1 MFKRGS
7 KHIFIG
13 LLLVIMSHSFCAAQN
28 GSYFSRIEK
37 DFLQP
42 PQAAKPWVFWYWLH
56 GSVSKKGITAD
67 LEAMQKV
74 GLGGAYLMFIK
85 DTSSVKINY
94 APQVQQLSP
103 AWFELVAFAMK
114 EAKRLHLQLGLHVS
128 DGFALAGGPW
138 ITPALSMQKIV
149 FTKQYVKGGVSAPI
163 QLLQP
168 AINEGYY
175 KDISLVAFPTKSV
188 LANTDAVKNIT
199 VTSNVA
205 GVVTSLPYPGA
216 KGASTFKSDSSCWIQ
231 YDYHNAYSF
240 SSATIYS
247 TNNYASLALEIQAS
261 NDGVNFT
268 SIKKLIPP
276 RHGWQDTDAP
286 YTFSIP
292 TTTARYIRFVYDKK
306 GLQPGSESLDAAKWK
321 PTLKIK
327 HITLSDELV
336 VDNFEA
342 KNGSVWRIAG
352 ANNDTT
358 VSTKVLQQNEG
369 INLTGKIDAKGQLQ
383 ATLPPGNWMLV
394 RIGATSTGHKNETAG
409 GGKGLEC
416 DKFNPA
422 AVTLQFNKWF
432 DKLYHGVDAA
442 TAKEVVKIFHV
453 DSWECGSQNWSDVFP
468 AAFKQKRGYD
478 LLPYLPVMAGIPIE
492 SIQKTEAVLYDIRT
506 TIAELI
512 NDNFFGTLKHLVQQK
527 GILFSAESVA
537 PTMLSDGMLHY
548 KNVDMPMGEF
558 WNNSPTHDK
567 PNDVLDAISGA
578 HIYGKNIIQAEAF
591 TTLRMDWK
599 EHPGNLKMLGDRNFA
614 LGINKLAIHVFM
626 HNPFTDRVPGVTL
639 DPIGVYFQRNQT
651 WFNQSKAWIQYL
663 ARTQSLLQLGKPVA
677 DIAVFSGDE
686 LPSRASLPSALT
698 QTLPGLFE
706 PEKIQAQKHRLQ
718 NTGQPMRQEPV
729 GVSFTANTYQAKDWI
744 NPLRGYLYDS
754 FNADALEQLR
764 YTNGALQTPS
774 GSRYQILVIAADTLM
789 NPTLHIRP
797 VVVEQI
803 MRLVAAGA
811 TVIVDKAYASNFT
824 STFNKAGI
832 AWKTAVH
839 ANNLEAVFGKGKL
852 IQGPI
857 QRSNFT
863 EFGTTPDVTLVNDT
877 AVKASDISFTHRM
890 YGNTHIYFVS
900 NQSGKN
906 IQPQLQF
913 RQAGVPVILDPVT
926 VQSQIP
932 VYSKTNDTQN
942 VLALDLAP
950 NESRFI
956 VFTEVPE
963 KSVVPKAPLLVS
975 NTAPITFDKKWK
987 IYFDSSMGGPVL
999 PLETTVLSDISKNEN
1014 PAVKYYS
1021 GSMRYQNTFTVHDV
1035 MDTRIEIKEIHD
1047 IATVYVNGIDCGT
1060 IWTPPYVLDIS
1071 KAVRKGNNSIEIVV
1085 ANTWHNRLLGDASK
1099 PTSERVTYTT
1109 YPFDFSKNKLE
1120 PAGIIGAVEIMQALH
1135 K

>member
-1 MFKRGS
+1 
-7 KHIFIG
+7 
-13 LLLVIMSHSFCAAQN
+13 
-28 GSYFSRIEK
+28 
-37 DFLQP
+37 
-42 PQAAKPWVFWYWLH
+42 VFWYWLH

-94 APQVQQLSP
+94 ATQVRQLSP

-149 FTKQYVKGGVSAPI
+149 FTKQFVKGGVTAPI

-168 AINEGYY
+168 ETNEGYY

-188 LANTDAVKNIT
+188 LANANLDKNIK
-199 VTSNVA
+199 VTSNVS
-205 GVVTSLPYPGA
+205 GVPSSLPYPSA

-231 YDYHNAYSF
+231 YDYQEAYSF

-261 NDGVNFT
+261 NDGVNFN

-286 YTFSIP
+286 YTFSLP
-292 TTTARYIRFVYDKK
+292 TTKARYIRFVYDKK

-327 HITLSDELV
+327 HITLSDEPV
-336 VDNFEA
+336 VDNYEA
-342 KNGSVWRIAG
+342 KNGSVWRIAA
-352 ANNDTT
+352 ANTDTA
-358 VSTKVLQQNEG
+358 SAKILQQKEG
-369 INLTGKIDAKGQLQ
+369 INLTGKIDAKGELHV
-383 ATLPPGNWMLV
+383 TLPPGNWMLV

-432 DKLYHGVDAA
+432 ERLYQGVDAA
-442 TAKEVVKIFHV
+442 NAKDVVKIFHV

-478 LLPYLPVMAGIPIE
+478 LLPYLSVMAGIPIE
-492 SIQKTEAVLYDIRT
+492 SIQKTESVLYDIRT

-512 NDNFFGTLKHLVQQK
+512 NDNFFGTLKNLVQQK

-599 EHPGNLKMLGDRNFA
+599 EHPGNLKMLGDQNFA

-639 DPIGVYFQRNQT
+639 DPIGLYFQRNQT

-663 ARTQSLLQLGKPVA
+663 ARTQSLLQLGKPFA

-706 PEKIQAQKHRLQ
+706 PEKIEAQKLRMQ

-764 YTNGALQTPS
+764 YTSGALQTPS
-774 GSRYQILVIAADTLM
+774 GSRYKILVIAADTLM
-789 NPTLHIRP
+789 NSSMHIRP
-797 VVVEQI
+797 VLVQHI
-803 MRLVAAGA
+803 MRLVAEGA
-811 TVIVDKAYASNFT
+811 TVIVDKAYASHFT
-824 STFNKAGI
+824 NAFSKAGI
-832 AWKTAVH
+832 AWKTEVH
-839 ANNLEAVFGKGKL
+839 VSNPQAIYGKGKL

-857 QRSNFT
+857 QQSDFT
-863 EFGTTPDVTLVNDT
+863 ELGTNPDVTVVNKA
-877 AVKASDISFTHRM
+877 AVKASHISFTHRV

-906 IQPQLQF
+906 IQPQLLF
-913 RQAGVPVILDPVT
+913 RQSGVPIILDPVT

-932 VYSKTNDTQN
+932 AYAKTNTAQN
-942 VLALDLAP
+942 VVELNLAA
-950 NESRFI
+950 NESKFI
-956 VFTEVPE
+956 VFTEAPE
-963 KSVVPKAPLLVS
+963 KSIVQKAPASIS
-975 NTAPITFDKKWK
+975 NTQPTLFDKQWK
-987 IYFDSSMGGPVL
+987 IYFDSSLGGPSL
-999 PLETTVLSDISKNEN
+999 PLKTETLSDISKNEN

-1021 GSMRYQNTFTVHDV
+1021 GSMRYQNTFRVNDV
-1035 MDTRIEIKEIHD
+1035 TKTSIGFAEIHD

-1085 ANTWHNRLLGDASK
+1085 SNTWHNRLLGDAAK
-1099 PTSERVTYTT
+1099 PNSERVTYTA
-1109 YPFDFSKNKLE
+1109 YPFDFSKNKLQ
-1120 PAGIIGAVEIMQALH
+1120 PAGIIGEVKINQVAKQ
-1135 K
+1135 

>member
-1 MFKRGS
+1 M
-7 KHIFIG
+7 
-13 LLLVIMSHSFCAAQN
+13 
-28 GSYFSRIEK
+28 
-37 DFLQP
+37 
-42 PQAAKPWVFWYWLH
+42 
-56 GSVSKKGITAD
+56 
-67 LEAMQKV
+67 
-74 GLGGAYLMFIK
+74 
-85 DTSSVKINY
+85 
-94 APQVQQLSP
+94 
-103 AWFELVAFAMK
+103 
-114 EAKRLHLQLGLHVS
+114 
-128 DGFALAGGPW
+128 
-138 ITPALSMQKIV
+138 
-149 FTKQYVKGGVSAPI
+149 
-163 QLLQP
+163 
-168 AINEGYY
+168 
-175 KDISLVAFPTKSV
+175 
-188 LANTDAVKNIT
+188 
-199 VTSNVA
+199 
-205 GVVTSLPYPGA
+205 
-216 KGASTFKSDSSCWIQ
+216 
-231 YDYHNAYSF
+231 
-240 SSATIYS
+240 
-247 TNNYASLALEIQAS
+247 
-261 NDGVNFT
+261 
-268 SIKKLIPP
+268 
-276 RHGWQDTDAP
+276 
-286 YTFSIP
+286 
-292 TTTARYIRFVYDKK
+292 
-306 GLQPGSESLDAAKWK
+306 
-321 PTLKIK
+321 
-327 HITLSDELV
+327 
-336 VDNFEA
+336 
-342 KNGSVWRIAG
+342 
-352 ANNDTT
+352 
-358 VSTKVLQQNEG
+358 LQQNES

-383 ATLPPGNWMLV
+383 ATLTPGNWMLV

-432 DKLYHGVDAA
+432 NKLYHGVDAT

-478 LLPYLPVMAGIPIE
+478 LLPYLPVIAGIPIE
-492 SIQKTEAVLYDIRT
+492 SIQKAEAVLYDIRT

-663 ARTQSLLQLGKPVA
+663 ARTQSLLQLGKPVT

-698 QTLPGLFE
+698 QTLPGLFD
-706 PEKIQAQKHRLQ
+706 PEKIRAQKLRLQ

-774 GSRYQILVIAADTLM
+774 GSWYKILVIAADTLM
-789 NPTLHIRP
+789 NPSLHIRP
-797 VVVEQI
+797 GVVEHI

-811 TVIVDKAYASNFT
+811 TVVVDKAYASNFT
-824 STFNKAGI
+824 NAFNQAGI
-832 AWKTAVH
+832 AWKTGVH
-839 ANNLEAVFGKGKL
+839 ANNLGAVYGKGKL

-857 QRSNFT
+857 QQTSFT
-863 EFGTTPDVTLVNDT
+863 EFGTAPDVTLVNDT
-877 AVKASDISFTHRM
+877 VVKASDISFTHRI
-890 YGNTHIYFVS
+890 YGNTHIYFFS

-906 IQPQLQF
+906 IQAQLQF
-913 RQAGVPVILDPVT
+913 RQVGVPVILDPVT
-926 VQSQIP
+926 VQSQMP
-932 VYSKTNDTQN
+932 EYSKTIDAQN
-942 VLALDLAP
+942 VIELRLAA

-956 VFTEVPE
+956 VFTPAPE
-963 KSVVPKAPLLVS
+963 KSIVHKAPVLVS
-975 NTAPITFDKKWK
+975 NTVPITFDKKWK
-987 IYFDSSMGGPVL
+987 IYFDSSIGGPVL
-999 PLETTVLSDISKNEN
+999 PLETAVLSDISKNEN
-1014 PAVKYYS
+1014 AAVKYYS
-1021 GSMRYQNTFTVHDV
+1021 GSMRYQNTFTVQDV
-1035 MDTRIEIKEIHD
+1035 VNTRIEISEIHD
-1047 IATVYVNGIDCGT
+1047 IATVYVNGIYCGT

-1071 KAVRKGNNSIEIVV
+1071 KAIRKGNNSIEIVV
-1085 ANTWHNRLLGDASK
+1085 TNTWHNRLLGDAAK
-1099 PTSERVTYTT
+1099 PAGERVTYTT
-1109 YPFDFSKNKLE
+1109 YPFDFSKNKVA
-1120 PAGIIGAVEIMQALH
+1120 PSGIIGAVEIMQALH

>member
-1 MFKRGS
+1 MLKRVS

-13 LLLVIMSHSFCAAQN
+13 LLLSAASISFCAAQK
-28 GSYFSRIEK
+28 GTYFSRIENN
-37 DFLQP
+37 FLQP
-42 PQAAKPWVFWYWLH
+42 PQSAKPWVFWYWLH

-94 APQVQQLSP
+94 APQVRQLSP

-149 FTKQYVKGGVSAPI
+149 FTKQYVKGGVTAPI

-168 AINEGYY
+168 ETNEGYY

-188 LANTDAVKNIT
+188 LANANLDKNIK
-199 VTSNVA
+199 VTSNVS
-205 GVVTSLPYPGA
+205 GVPSSLPYPGA

-231 YDYHNAYSF
+231 YDYQEAYSF

-261 NDGVNFT
+261 NDGVNFK

-286 YTFSIP
+286 YTFSLP
-292 TTTARYIRFVYDKK
+292 TTKARYIRFVYDKK

-327 HITLSDELV
+327 HITLSDEPV
-336 VDNFEA
+336 VDNYEA
-342 KNGSVWRIAG
+342 KNGSVWRIAA
-352 ANNDTT
+352 ANTDTA
-358 VSTKVLQQNEG
+358 STKILQQKEG
-369 INLTGKIDAKGQLQ
+369 INLTGKIDAKGELHV
-383 ATLPPGNWMLV
+383 TLPPGNWMLV

-432 DKLYHGVDAA
+432 ERLYQGVDAA
-442 TAKEVVKIFHV
+442 NAKDVVKIFHV

-492 SIQKTEAVLYDIRT
+492 SIQKTESVLYDIRT

-512 NDNFFGTLKHLVQQK
+512 NDNFFGTLKNLVQQK

-599 EHPGNLKMLGDRNFA
+599 EHPGNLKMLGDQNFA

-626 HNPFTDRVPGVTL
+626 HNPFTERVPGVTL
-639 DPIGVYFQRNQT
+639 DPIGLYFQRNQT
-651 WFNQSKAWIQYL
+651 WFNQSKAWIEYL

-774 GSRYQILVIAADTLM
+774 GSRYKILVIAADTLM

-797 VVVEQI
+797 GVVEHI
-803 MRLVAAGA
+803 IRLVAAGA
-811 TVIVDKAYASNFT
+811 TVIVDKAYASCFT
-824 STFNKAGI
+824 NAFNQAGI
-832 AWKTAVH
+832 AWKTGVH
-839 ANNLEAVFGKGKL
+839 ANNLGAVYGKGKL

-857 QRSNFT
+857 QQSNFT
-863 EFGTTPDVTLVNDT
+863 EFGTAPDITLVNDT
-877 AVKASDISFTHRM
+877 VVKASDISFTHRM

-913 RQAGVPVILDPVT
+913 RQVGVPVILDPVT

-942 VLALDLAP
+942 VLALNLAP
-950 NESRFI
+950 NESSFI
-956 VFTEVPE
+956 VFTAVPE
-963 KSVVPKAPLLVS
+963 KSIVPKAPLLVS

-987 IYFDSSMGGPVL
+987 IYFDPSLGGPVL
-999 PLETTVLSDISKNEN
+999 PLETAALSDISKNEN

-1021 GSMRYQNTFTVHDV
+1021 GSMRYQNTFTVQDV
-1035 MDTRIEIKEIHD
+1035 VDTRIEIAEIHD
-1047 IATVYVNGIDCGT
+1047 IATVYVNGKDFGT

-1085 ANTWHNRLLGDASK
+1085 TNTWHNRLLGDAAK

-1109 YPFDFSKNKLE
+1109 YPFDFSKNKVE
-1120 PAGIIGAVEIMQALH
+1120 PAGIIGAVEIMQAHH

>member
-1 MFKRGS
+1 MLKRVS

-13 LLLVIMSHSFCAAQN
+13 LLLSAASISICAAQK
-28 GSYFSRIEK
+28 GTYFSRIENN
-37 DFLQP
+37 FLQP
-42 PQAAKPWVFWYWLH
+42 PQSAKPWVFWYWLH

-94 APQVQQLSP
+94 AQQVRQLSP

-114 EAKRLHLQLGLHVS
+114 EAKRLRLQLGLHVS

-149 FTKQYVKGGVSAPI
+149 FTKQYVKGGVTAPI

-168 AINEGYY
+168 ETNEGYY

-188 LANTDAVKNIT
+188 LANANLDKNIK
-199 VTSNVA
+199 VTSNVS
-205 GVVTSLPYPGA
+205 GVPSSLPYPGA

-231 YDYHNAYSF
+231 YDYQEAYSF
-240 SSATIYS
+240 SSATVYS

-261 NDGVNFT
+261 NDGVNFN

-286 YTFSIP
+286 YTFSLP
-292 TTTARYIRFVYDKK
+292 TTNARYIRFVYDKK

-327 HITLSDELV
+327 HITLSDEPV
-336 VDNFEA
+336 VDNYEA
-342 KNGSVWRIAG
+342 KNGSVWRIAA
-352 ANNDTT
+352 ANTDTA
-358 VSTKVLQQNEG
+358 SAKILQQKEG
-369 INLTGKIDAKGQLQ
+369 INLTGKIDAKGELHV
-383 ATLPPGNWMLV
+383 TLPPGNWMLV

-432 DKLYHGVDAA
+432 EKLYEGVDVAS
-442 TAKEVVKIFHV
+442 AKDVVKIFHV

-478 LLPYLPVMAGIPIE
+478 LLPYLPVMAGVPIE
-492 SIQKTEAVLYDIRT
+492 SIQKTESVLYDIRT

-512 NDNFFGTLKHLVQQK
+512 NDNFFGTLKNLVQQK

-599 EHPGNLKMLGDRNFA
+599 EHPGNLKMLGDQNFA

-639 DPIGVYFQRNQT
+639 DPIGLYFQRNQT

-706 PEKIQAQKHRLQ
+706 PEKIEAQKLRLQ

-764 YTNGALQTPS
+764 YTNGALQTQS
-774 GSRYQILVIAADTLM
+774 GSRYKILVIAADTLM
-789 NPTLHIRP
+789 NPSMHIRP
-797 VVVEQI
+797 VLVQHI
-803 MRLVAAGA
+803 MRLVAEGA
-811 TVIVDKAYASNFT
+811 TVIVDKAYASHFT
-824 STFNKAGI
+824 NAFSKAGI
-832 AWKTAVH
+832 TWKTEVH
-839 ANNLEAVFGKGKL
+839 VSNPQVIYGKGKL

-857 QRSNFT
+857 QHSDFT
-863 EFGTTPDVTLVNDT
+863 ELGTNPDVTVVNKT
-877 AVKASDISFTHRM
+877 AVKASHISFTHRA

-906 IQPQLQF
+906 IQPQLLF
-913 RQAGVPVILDPVT
+913 RQSGVPIILDPVT

-932 VYSKTNDTQN
+932 VYAKTNPAQN
-942 VLALDLAP
+942 LVELNLAA
-950 NESRFI
+950 NESKFI
-956 VFTEVPE
+956 VFTEAPE
-963 KSVVPKAPLLVS
+963 KSIIQKAPASIS
-975 NTAPITFDKKWK
+975 NTQPTLFDKQWE
-987 IYFDSSMGGPVL
+987 IYFDSSLGGPSL
-999 PLETTVLSDISKNEN
+999 PLKTETLSDISKNEN

-1021 GSMRYQNTFTVHDV
+1021 GSMRYQNTFRVNDV
-1035 MDTRIEIKEIHD
+1035 TKTSIGFAEIHD

-1085 ANTWHNRLLGDASK
+1085 SNTWHNRLLGDAAK

-1109 YPFDFSKNKLE
+1109 YPFDFSKNKLQ
-1120 PAGIIGAVEIMQALH
+1120 PAGIIGEVKINQVAKQ
-1135 K
+1135 

>member
-1 MFKRGS
+1 
-7 KHIFIG
+7 
-13 LLLVIMSHSFCAAQN
+13 
-28 GSYFSRIEK
+28 RIENN
-37 DFLQP
+37 FLQP
-42 PQAAKPWVFWYWLH
+42 PQSAKPWVFWYWLH

-94 APQVQQLSP
+94 APQVRQLSP

-114 EAKRLHLQLGLHVS
+114 EAERLHLQLGLHVS

-149 FTKQYVKGGVSAPI
+149 FTKQYVKGGVTAPI

-168 AINEGYY
+168 ETNEGYY

-188 LANTDAVKNIT
+188 LANANLDKNIK
-199 VTSNVA
+199 VTSNVS
-205 GVVTSLPYPGA
+205 GVPSSLPYPGA

-231 YDYHNAYSF
+231 YDYQEAYSF

-261 NDGVNFT
+261 NDGVNFN
-268 SIKKLIPP
+268 SIKKLITP

-286 YTFSIP
+286 YTFSLP
-292 TTTARYIRFVYDKK
+292 TTKARYIRFVYDKK

-327 HITLSDELV
+327 HITLSDEPV
-336 VDNFEA
+336 VDNYEA
-342 KNGSVWRIAG
+342 KNGSVWRIAA
-352 ANNDTT
+352 ANTDTA
-358 VSTKVLQQNEG
+358 SLKILQQKEG
-369 INLTGKIDAKGQLQ
+369 INLTGKIDAKGELHV
-383 ATLPPGNWMLV
+383 TLPPGNWMLV

-432 DKLYHGVDAA
+432 ERLYQGVDAA
-442 TAKEVVKIFHV
+442 NAKDVVKIFHV
-453 DSWECGSQNWSDVFP
+453 DSWECGSQNWSDVFL

-492 SIQKTEAVLYDIRT
+492 SFQKTESVLYDIRT

-512 NDNFFGTLKHLVQQK
+512 NDNFFGTLKNLVQQK

-599 EHPGNLKMLGDRNFA
+599 EHPGNLKMLGDQNFA

-639 DPIGVYFQRNQT
+639 DPIGLYFQRNQT

-686 LPSRASLPSALT
+686 LPSRASLPSVLT

-706 PEKIQAQKHRLQ
+706 PEKIEAQKLRLQ

-774 GSRYQILVIAADTLM
+774 GSRYKILVIAADTLM
-789 NPTLHIRP
+789 NPSMHIRP
-797 VVVEQI
+797 VLVQHI
-803 MRLVAAGA
+803 MRLVAEGA
-811 TVIVDKAYASNFT
+811 TVIVDKAYASHFT
-824 STFNKAGI
+824 NAFSKAGI
-832 AWKTAVH
+832 AWKTEVH
-839 ANNLEAVFGKGKL
+839 VSNPQAIYGKGKL

-857 QRSNFT
+857 QQSDFT
-863 EFGTTPDVTLVNDT
+863 ELGTNPDVTVVNKT
-877 AVKASDISFTHRM
+877 AVKASHISFTHRV

-906 IQPQLQF
+906 IQPQLLF
-913 RQAGVPVILDPVT
+913 RQSGVPIILDPVT
-926 VQSQIP
+926 VKSQIP
-932 VYSKTNDTQN
+932 AYAKTNSAQN
-942 VLALDLAP
+942 VVELNLAA
-950 NESRFI
+950 NESKFI
-956 VFTEVPE
+956 VFTEAPE
-963 KSVVPKAPLLVS
+963 KSIVQKAPASIS
-975 NTAPITFDKKWK
+975 NTQPTLFDKQWK
-987 IYFDSSMGGPVL
+987 IYFDSSLGGPSL
-999 PLETTVLSDISKNEN
+999 PLKTETLSDISKNEN

-1021 GSMRYQNTFTVHDV
+1021 GSMRYQNTFRVNDV
-1035 MDTRIEIKEIHD
+1035 TKTSIGFAEIHD
-1047 IATVYVNGIDCGT
+1047 IATVFVNGIDCGT

-1085 ANTWHNRLLGDASK
+1085 SNTWHNRLLGDAAK
-1099 PTSERVTYTT
+1099 PNSERVTYTT
-1109 YPFDFSKNKLE
+1109 YPFDFSKNKLQ
-1120 PAGIIGAVEIMQALH
+1120 PAGIIGEVKINQVAQQ
-1135 K
+1135 

>member
-1 MFKRGS
+1 MLKRVS

-13 LLLVIMSHSFCAAQN
+13 LLLSAASISFCAAQK
-28 GSYFSRIEK
+28 GTYFSRIENN
-37 DFLQP
+37 FLQP
-42 PQAAKPWVFWYWLH
+42 PQSAKPWVFWYWLH

-94 APQVQQLSP
+94 APQVRQLSP
-103 AWFELVAFAMK
+103 AWFELVAFAMT

-149 FTKQYVKGGVSAPI
+149 FTKQYVKGGVTAPI

-168 AINEGYY
+168 ETNEGYY

-188 LANTDAVKNIT
+188 LANANLDKNIK
-199 VTSNVA
+199 VTSNVS
-205 GVVTSLPYPGA
+205 GVPSSLPYPGA

-231 YDYHNAYSF
+231 YDYQEAYSF

-261 NDGVNFT
+261 NDGVNFN

-286 YTFSIP
+286 YTFSLP
-292 TTTARYIRFVYDKK
+292 TTKARYIRFVYDKK

-327 HITLSDELV
+327 HITLSDEPV
-336 VDNFEA
+336 VDNYEA
-342 KNGSVWRIAG
+342 KNGSVWRIAA
-352 ANNDTT
+352 ANTDTA
-358 VSTKVLQQNEG
+358 SAKILQQKEG
-369 INLTGKIDAKGQLQ
+369 INLTGKIDAKGELHV
-383 ATLPPGNWMLV
+383 TLPPGNWMLV

-432 DKLYHGVDAA
+432 ERLYQGVDVAN
-442 TAKEVVKIFHV
+442 AKDVVKIFHV

-478 LLPYLPVMAGIPIE
+478 LLPYLPVMAGVPIE
-492 SIQKTEAVLYDIRT
+492 SIQKTESVLYDIRT

-512 NDNFFGTLKHLVQQK
+512 NDNFFGTLKNLVQQK

-599 EHPGNLKMLGDRNFA
+599 EHPGNLKMLGDQNFA

-639 DPIGVYFQRNQT
+639 DPIGLYFQRNQT

-663 ARTQSLLQLGKPVA
+663 ARTQSLLQLGKPVT

-706 PEKIQAQKHRLQ
+706 PEKIEAQKLRLQ

-764 YTNGALQTPS
+764 YTSGALQTPS
-774 GSRYQILVIAADTLM
+774 GSRYKILVIAADTLM
-789 NPTLHIRP
+789 NPRMHIRP
-797 VVVEQI
+797 MLVQHI
-803 MRLVAAGA
+803 MRLVAEGA
-811 TVIVDKAYASNFT
+811 TVIVDKAYASHFT
-824 STFNKAGI
+824 NAFSKAGI
-832 AWKTAVH
+832 AWKTEVH
-839 ANNLEAVFGKGKL
+839 VSNPQAIYGKGKL

-857 QRSNFT
+857 QQSDFT
-863 EFGTTPDVTLVNDT
+863 ELGTNPDVTVVNKA
-877 AVKASDISFTHRM
+877 AVKASHISFTHRV

-906 IQPQLQF
+906 IQPQLLF
-913 RQAGVPVILDPVT
+913 RQSGVPIILDPVT

-932 VYSKTNDTQN
+932 AYAKTNPAQN
-942 VLALDLAP
+942 VVELNLAA
-950 NESRFI
+950 NESKFI
-956 VFTEVPE
+956 VFTEAPE
-963 KSVVPKAPLLVS
+963 KSIVQKAPASIS
-975 NTAPITFDKKWK
+975 NTQPTLFDKQWE
-987 IYFDSSMGGPVL
+987 IYFDSSLGGPSL
-999 PLETTVLSDISKNEN
+999 PLKIETLSDISKNEN

-1021 GSMRYQNTFTVHDV
+1021 GSMRYQNTFRVNDV
-1035 MDTRIEIKEIHD
+1035 TKTSIGFAEIHD
-1047 IATVYVNGIDCGT
+1047 IATVYINGIDCGT

-1085 ANTWHNRLLGDASK
+1085 TNTWHNRLLGDAAK

-1109 YPFDFSKNKLE
+1109 YPFDFSKNKLQ
-1120 PAGIIGAVEIMQALH
+1120 PAGIIGEVKINQVAQQ
-1135 K
+1135 